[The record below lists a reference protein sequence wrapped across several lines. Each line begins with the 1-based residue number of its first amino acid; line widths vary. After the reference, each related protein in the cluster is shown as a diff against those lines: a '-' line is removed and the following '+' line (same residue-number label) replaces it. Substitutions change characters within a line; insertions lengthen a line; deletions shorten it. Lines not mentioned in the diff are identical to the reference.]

1 MSEFE
6 ELISKLLEKVPEL
19 SRSVIEERI
28 NEKKEKVGAGYLT
41 DQGAIFLV
49 AADLGVSLE
58 QTQNSEVAIK
68 DLYIGAKEV
77 TLESRVLNI
86 SPTKQFTKKDG
97 SSFSLRTITVYDNNS
112 TASVKLWDEKAN
124 LPGLEELKPG
134 DLIKIIKAYVKSD
147 LTGAPTINIGSGATI
162 ETSESESDIVSIDS
176 KISDV
181 SEIKDEQKDL
191 IVVGTLGSAMS
202 LLEFTNSKG
211 QPSKALKFRLRGEN
225 KNLVNVVL
233 WGKDESILPKV
244 ITQDAKVKLFGV
256 RTKTGMQGLEIHGN
270 DATIINVEGDAEIQ
284 PTIVRLLAIEKDQAG
299 NTTGLAIDK
308 SKKLVRITDVT
319 NTIGSFVKDDILECM
334 PSKIFGNTM
343 QIDQDS
349 FVRKI
354 DDKTVPTIAEI
365 RTKITKVSEGNDYSV
380 EAIVLKAPERK
391 DIQTKNGDN
400 IQLSEM
406 FVEDDSGQVWIKG
419 WRQQAD
425 LMDSFTL
432 GDIITILGVNARP
445 GLEGKLDLVLTPYS
459 KIIKKK
465 LIFPKSSCQ
474 EYRFF
479 LR

>member
-6 ELISKLLEKVPEL
+6 ELISKLLGKVPEL

-28 NEKKEKVGAGYLT
+28 NDKKEKVGAGYLT

-49 AADLGVSLE
+49 AADLGVTLE
-58 QTQNSEVAIK
+58 QSQNPEVSIK

-77 TLESRVLNI
+77 SLESRVLNI

-124 LPGLEELKPG
+124 LPGIEELKPG

-147 LTGAPTINIGSGATI
+147 LTGAPTINIGSGASI
-162 ETSESESDIVSIDS
+162 ETSQSESDIVLIDS
-176 KISDV
+176 KIIDV
-181 SEIKDEQKDL
+181 SEVKEDERDVIISGK
-191 IVVGTLGSAMS
+191 LGSAMS

-225 KNLVNVVL
+225 KNLINVVL

-270 DATIINVEGDAEIQ
+270 DATIIDVEGDTEIQ
-284 PTIVRLLAIEKDQAG
+284 PVIVRLLAIEKDQSE
-299 NTTGLAIDK
+299 NTIGLAIDK
-308 SKKLVRITDVT
+308 SKKLIRITDIA
-319 NTIGSFVKDDILECM
+319 NTIDSFVKDDILECM

-354 DDKTVPTIAEI
+354 DDKSVPTISDI
-365 RTKITKVSEGNDYSV
+365 RTKITEVSEGNDYSV

-391 DIQTKNGDN
+391 DIQTKKGDN

-425 LMDSFTL
+425 LMDNFTL

-459 KIIKKK
+459 KIIKKN
-465 LIFPKSSCQ
+465 
-474 EYRFF
+474 
-479 LR
+479 

>member
-181 SEIKDEQKDL
+181 SEIKDDQRDL
-191 IVVGTLGSAMS
+191 IVAGTLGSAMS

-270 DATIINVEGDAEIQ
+270 DATIIDVEGDAEIQ

-299 NTTGLAIDK
+299 NTIGLAIDK
-308 SKKLVRITDVT
+308 SKKLVRITDVA

-354 DDKTVPTIAEI
+354 DDKTVPTVAEI
-365 RTKITKVSEGNDYSV
+365 RTKITEVSEGNDYSV

-459 KIIKKK
+459 KIIKKN
-465 LIFPKSSCQ
+465 
-474 EYRFF
+474 
-479 LR
+479 

>member
-1 MSEFE
+1 LSEFE

-58 QTQNSEVAIK
+58 QAQKSEVAIK

-124 LPGLEELKPG
+124 LPGLENLKPG

-147 LTGAPTINIGSGATI
+147 LTGAPTINIGSGASI
-162 ETSESESDIVSIDS
+162 ETSQSESDIVSIDS
-176 KISDV
+176 KITDV
-181 SEIKDEQKDL
+181 SEISDDQRDL
-191 IVVGTLGSAMS
+191 IVSGTLGSAMS

-244 ITQDAKVKLFGV
+244 IGQDAKVKLFGV

-270 DATIINVEGDAEIQ
+270 DATLIDVEGDTEIQ

-299 NTTGLAIDK
+299 NITGLAIDK
-308 SKKLVRITDVT
+308 SKKLVRITDAA
-319 NTIGSFVKDDILECM
+319 NTIDSFAKDDILECM
-334 PSKIFGNTM
+334 PSKIFGNTI

-354 DDKTVPTIAEI
+354 DDETVPTIAEI
-365 RTKITKVSEGNDYSV
+365 RTKITEVSEGNDYSV

-391 DIQTKNGDN
+391 DIQTKSGEN

-425 LMDSFTL
+425 LMDSYTL

-459 KIIKKK
+459 KIIKKN
-465 LIFPKSSCQ
+465 
-474 EYRFF
+474 
-479 LR
+479 

>member
-58 QTQNSEVAIK
+58 QTQNAEVAIK

-147 LTGAPTINIGSGATI
+147 LTGAPTINIGSGASI
-162 ETSESESDIVSIDS
+162 ETSQSESDIVSIDS
-176 KISDV
+176 KITDV
-181 SEIKDEQKDL
+181 SEIKDDQRDL
-191 IVVGTLGSAMS
+191 IISGTLGSAMS

-211 QPSKALKFRLRGEN
+211 QPSKALKFRLKGEN

-244 ITQDAKVKLFGV
+244 IGQDAKVKLFGV

-270 DATIINVEGDAEIQ
+270 DATIINVEGDTEIQ

-308 SKKLVRITDVT
+308 SKKLVRITDVA
-319 NTIGSFVKDDILECM
+319 NTIGSFAKDDILECM
-334 PSKIFGNTM
+334 PSKIFGNTI

-354 DDKTVPTIAEI
+354 DDETVPTVAEI
-365 RTKITKVSEGNDYSV
+365 RTKITEVSEGNDYSV

-391 DIQTKNGDN
+391 DIQTKSGEN

-425 LMDSFTL
+425 LMDSYTL

-459 KIIKKK
+459 KIIKKN
-465 LIFPKSSCQ
+465 
-474 EYRFF
+474 
-479 LR
+479 

>member
-1 MSEFE
+1 LSEFE

-58 QTQNSEVAIK
+58 QAQKSEVAIK

-124 LPGLEELKPG
+124 LPGLENLKPG

-147 LTGAPTINIGSGATI
+147 LTGAPTINIGSGASI
-162 ETSESESDIVSIDS
+162 ETSQSESDIVSIDS
-176 KISDV
+176 KITDV
-181 SEIKDEQKDL
+181 SEISDDQRDL
-191 IVVGTLGSAMS
+191 IVSGTLGSAMS

-244 ITQDAKVKLFGV
+244 IGQDAKVKLFGV

-270 DATIINVEGDAEIQ
+270 DATLIDVEGDTEIQ
-284 PTIVRLLAIEKDQAG
+284 PTIVRLLAIEKDQTG
-299 NTTGLAIDK
+299 NITGLAIDK
-308 SKKLVRITDVT
+308 SKKLVRITDAA
-319 NTIGSFVKDDILECM
+319 NTIDSFAKDDILECM
-334 PSKIFGNTM
+334 PSKIFGNTI

-354 DDKTVPTIAEI
+354 DDETVPTVAEI
-365 RTKITKVSEGNDYSV
+365 RTKITEVSEGNDYSV

-391 DIQTKNGDN
+391 DIQTKSGEN

-425 LMDSFTL
+425 LMDSYTL

-459 KIIKKK
+459 KIIKKN
-465 LIFPKSSCQ
+465 
-474 EYRFF
+474 
-479 LR
+479 

>member
-6 ELISKLLEKVPEL
+6 ELLSKLLEKVPEL

-28 NEKKEKVGAGYLT
+28 SEKKEKIGAGYLT

-49 AADLGVSLE
+49 AADLGVTLE
-58 QTQNSEVAIK
+58 QTQNPEVAIK

-97 SSFSLRTITVYDNNS
+97 SSFSLRTITVFDNNS

-124 LPGLEELKPG
+124 LPGIEELKPG

-147 LTGAPTINIGSGATI
+147 LTGAPTINIGSGASI
-162 ETSESESDIVSIDS
+162 ETSQSESDIISIDS

-181 SEIKDEQKDL
+181 SEVKEDQRDL
-191 IVVGTLGSAMS
+191 IISGTLGSTMS

-211 QPSKALKFRLRGEN
+211 QPSKALKFRLRGKN
-225 KNLVNVVL
+225 KILINVVL

-270 DATIINVEGDAEIQ
+270 DATIIEVEGDAEIQ
-284 PTIVRLLAIEKDQAG
+284 PVIVRLLAIEKDQSG

-308 SKKLVRITDVT
+308 SKRLVRITDVA
-319 NTIGSFVKDDILECM
+319 NTIDSFVKDDILECM

-343 QIDQDS
+343 QIDQNS

-354 DDKTVPTIAEI
+354 DDKHVPTVAEI
-365 RTKITKVSEGNDYSV
+365 RTKIIEVSEGNDYSV

-391 DIQTKNGDN
+391 DIQTKKGDN

-425 LMDSFTL
+425 LMDNFTL

-459 KIIKKK
+459 KIIKKN
-465 LIFPKSSCQ
+465 
-474 EYRFF
+474 
-479 LR
+479 

>member
-1 MSEFE
+1 M
-6 ELISKLLEKVPEL
+6 EKVPEL

-49 AADLGVSLE
+49 AADLGVTLE
-58 QTQNSEVAIK
+58 QSQKAEVAIK

-124 LPGLEELKPG
+124 LPGIEELKPG

-147 LTGAPTINIGSGATI
+147 LTGAPTINIGSGASI
-162 ETSESESDIVSIDS
+162 ETSQSESDIASIDS
-176 KISDV
+176 KIIDIGDTKEDQRDIIV
-181 SEIKDEQKDL
+181 S
-191 IVVGTLGSAMS
+191 GTLGSAMS

-211 QPSKALKFRLRGEN
+211 QPSKALKFRLKGKN
-225 KNLVNVVL
+225 KNLINVVL

-270 DATIINVEGDAEIQ
+270 DATIIDVEGHTEIQ
-284 PTIVRLLAIEKDQAG
+284 PVIVRLLAIEKDQSG

-308 SKKLVRITDVT
+308 SKKLVRITDVA

-343 QIDQDS
+343 QIDQNS

-354 DDKTVPTIAEI
+354 DDKHVPTVAEI
-365 RTKITKVSEGNDYSV
+365 RTKIIEVSEGNDYSV

-391 DIQTKNGDN
+391 DIQTKKGDN

-425 LMDSFTL
+425 LMDNFTL

-459 KIIKKK
+459 KIIKKN
-465 LIFPKSSCQ
+465 
-474 EYRFF
+474 
-479 LR
+479 

>member
-19 SRSVIEERI
+19 SRTVIEDRI

-49 AADLGVSLE
+49 AADLGVTLE
-58 QTQNSEVAIK
+58 QSQKSEVAIK

-147 LTGAPTINIGSGATI
+147 LTGAPTINIGSGASI
-162 ETSESESDIVSIDS
+162 EASQSDSDIVSIDS
-176 KISDV
+176 KITDV
-181 SEIKDEQKDL
+181 SNVKEDQRDL
-191 IVVGTLGSAMS
+191 IVSGTLGSAMS

-211 QPSKALKFRLRGEN
+211 KPSKALKFRLRGEN
-225 KNLVNVVL
+225 KNLINVVL
-233 WGKDESILPKV
+233 WGKDESILPKM

-270 DATIINVEGDAEIQ
+270 DATLIDVEGDVEIQ
-284 PTIVRLLAIEKDQAG
+284 PVIVRLLAVEKNQSG
-299 NTTGLAIDK
+299 NLVGLAIDK

-319 NTIGSFVKDDILECM
+319 NTISNFVKDDILECM
-334 PSKIFGNTM
+334 PSKIFGNTI

-354 DDKTVPTIAEI
+354 DDETVPTTSEI
-365 RTKITKVSEGNDYSV
+365 RTKITDVSEGNDYSV
-380 EAIVLKAPERK
+380 EAIVLKTPERK
-391 DIQTKNGDN
+391 DIQTKKGDN
-400 IQLSEM
+400 IQLCEM

-425 LMDSFTL
+425 LMDNFTL

-459 KIIKKK
+459 KIIKKN
-465 LIFPKSSCQ
+465 
-474 EYRFF
+474 
-479 LR
+479 

>member
-58 QTQNSEVAIK
+58 QTQNAEVAIK

-147 LTGAPTINIGSGATI
+147 LTGAPTINIGSGASI
-162 ETSESESDIVSIDS
+162 ETSQSESDIVSIDS
-176 KISDV
+176 KITDV
-181 SEIKDEQKDL
+181 SEIKDDQRDL
-191 IVVGTLGSAMS
+191 IVSGTLGSAMS

-211 QPSKALKFRLRGEN
+211 QPSKALKFRLKGEN

-244 ITQDAKVKLFGV
+244 IGQDAKVKLFGV

-270 DATIINVEGDAEIQ
+270 DATIINVEGDTEIQ

-308 SKKLVRITDVT
+308 SKKLVRITDVA
-319 NTIGSFVKDDILECM
+319 NTIGSFAKDDILECM
-334 PSKIFGNTM
+334 PSKIFGNTI

-354 DDKTVPTIAEI
+354 DDETVPTVAEI
-365 RTKITKVSEGNDYSV
+365 RTKITEVSEGNDYSV

-391 DIQTKNGDN
+391 DIQTKSGEN

-419 WRQQAD
+419 WRQQPD
-425 LMDSFTL
+425 LMDTYTL

-459 KIIKKK
+459 KIIKKN
-465 LIFPKSSCQ
+465 
-474 EYRFF
+474 
-479 LR
+479 

>member
-19 SRSVIEERI
+19 SRSVIEDRI

-49 AADLGVSLE
+49 AADLGVTLE
-58 QTQNSEVAIK
+58 QSQKSEVAIK

-124 LPGLEELKPG
+124 LPGLDELKPG

-147 LTGAPTINIGSGATI
+147 LTGAPTINIGSGASI
-162 ETSESESDIVSIDS
+162 ETSESESDIVSIES
-176 KISDV
+176 KITDV
-181 SEIKDEQKDL
+181 SEIKEDQRDL
-191 IVVGTLGSAMS
+191 IVTGTLGSAMS

-211 QPSKALKFRLRGEN
+211 QPSKALKFRLRGQN
-225 KNLVNVVL
+225 KNLINVVL
-233 WGKDESILPKV
+233 WGKDESILPK
-244 ITQDAKVKLFGV
+244 IISQDAKVKLFGV

-270 DATIINVEGDAEIQ
+270 DATLVDVEGDTEIQ
-284 PTIVRLLAIEKDQAG
+284 PVILRLLAVEKDQSG
-299 NTTGLAIDK
+299 SITGLAIDK
-308 SKKLVRITDVT
+308 SKKIVRITDVAD
-319 NTIGSFVKDDILECM
+319 TIGSFTKDDILECM
-334 PSKIFGNTM
+334 PSKIFGNTI

-354 DDKTVPTIAEI
+354 EDDSVPTISEI
-365 RTKITKVSEGNDYSV
+365 RTKITDVTEGNDYSV

-391 DIQTKNGDN
+391 EIQTKNGDN
-400 IQLSEM
+400 VQLSEM

-425 LMDSFTL
+425 LMDNFTL
-432 GDIITILGVNARP
+432 GDIITIIGVNARP

-459 KIIKKK
+459 KIIKKN
-465 LIFPKSSCQ
+465 
-474 EYRFF
+474 
-479 LR
+479 

>member
-49 AADLGVSLE
+49 AADLGVTLE
-58 QTQNSEVAIK
+58 QSQNPEVAIK

-147 LTGAPTINIGSGATI
+147 LTGAPTINIGSGASI

-176 KISDV
+176 KITDV
-181 SEIKDEQKDL
+181 SKISDDQRDL
-191 IVVGTLGSAMS
+191 IVAGTLGSAMS

-270 DATIINVEGDAEIQ
+270 DATIINVEGDTEIQ
-284 PTIVRLLAIEKDQAG
+284 PTVVRLLAIEKDQSG
-299 NTTGLAIDK
+299 KTTGLAIDK
-308 SKKLVRITDVT
+308 SKKLVRITDVA
-319 NTIGSFVKDDILECM
+319 NTIGSFTKDDILECM

-354 DDKTVPTIAEI
+354 DDETVPTVAEI
-365 RTKITKVSEGNDYSV
+365 RTKITQVAEGNDYSV

-391 DIQTKNGDN
+391 EIQTKKGDN

-459 KIIKKK
+459 KIIKKN
-465 LIFPKSSCQ
+465 
-474 EYRFF
+474 
-479 LR
+479 

>member
-49 AADLGVSLE
+49 AADLGVTLE
-58 QTQNSEVAIK
+58 QSQKSEVAIK

-124 LPGLEELKPG
+124 LPGLDELKPG

-147 LTGAPTINIGSGATI
+147 LTGAPTINIGSGASI

-176 KISDV
+176 KITDV
-181 SEIKDEQKDL
+181 SEVKEDQRDL
-191 IVVGTLGSAMS
+191 IVTGTLGSAMS

-211 QPSKALKFRLRGEN
+211 QPSKALKFRLRGQN

-233 WGKDESILPKV
+233 WGKDESILPK
-244 ITQDAKVKLFGV
+244 IISQDAKVKLFGV

-270 DATIINVEGDAEIQ
+270 DATLVDVEGDTEIQ
-284 PTIVRLLAIEKDQAG
+284 PVILRLLAVEKDQSG
-299 NTTGLAIDK
+299 SITGLAIDK
-308 SKKLVRITDVT
+308 SKKIVRITDVT
-319 NTIGSFVKDDILECM
+319 DTIGSFTKDDILECM
-334 PSKIFGNTM
+334 PSKIFGNTI

-354 DDKTVPTIAEI
+354 EDDSIPTISEI
-365 RTKITKVSEGNDYSV
+365 RTKITDVTEGNDYSV

-391 DIQTKNGDN
+391 EIQTKNGDN
-400 IQLSEM
+400 VQLSEM

-425 LMDSFTL
+425 LMDNFTL
-432 GDIITILGVNARP
+432 GDIITIIGVNARP
-445 GLEGKLDLVLTPYS
+445 GLESKLDLVLTPYS
-459 KIIKKK
+459 KIIKKN
-465 LIFPKSSCQ
+465 
-474 EYRFF
+474 
-479 LR
+479 

>member
-1 MSEFE
+1 M
-6 ELISKLLEKVPEL
+6 LCI
-19 SRSVIEERI
+19 
-28 NEKKEKVGAGYLT
+28 
-41 DQGAIFLV
+41 
-49 AADLGVSLE
+49 
-58 QTQNSEVAIK
+58 QTRN
-68 DLYIGAKEV
+68 L
-77 TLESRVLNI
+77 
-86 SPTKQFTKKDG
+86 TKKYG

-176 KISDV
+176 KITDA
-181 SEIKDEQKDL
+181 SEIKDEQRDL
-191 IVVGTLGSAMS
+191 IVSGTLGSAMS

-244 ITQDAKVKLFGV
+244 IGQDAKVKLFGV

-270 DATIINVEGDAEIQ
+270 DATIIDVEGDTEIQ
-284 PTIVRLLAIEKDQAG
+284 PTIVRLLAIEKNQSG

-308 SKKLVRITDVT
+308 SKKLVRITDVAD
-319 NTIGSFVKDDILECM
+319 TIGSFSKDDILECM
-334 PSKIFGNTM
+334 PSKIFGNTI

-354 DDKTVPTIAEI
+354 DDEAVPTVADI
-365 RTKITKVSEGNDYSV
+365 RTKITEVSEGNDYSV

-391 DIQTKNGDN
+391 DIQTKSGDN

-425 LMDSFTL
+425 LMDNFTL

-459 KIIKKK
+459 KIIKKN
-465 LIFPKSSCQ
+465 
-474 EYRFF
+474 
-479 LR
+479 

>member
-58 QTQNSEVAIK
+58 QAQKSEVAIK

-124 LPGLEELKPG
+124 LPGLENLKPG

-147 LTGAPTINIGSGATI
+147 LTGAPTINIGSGASI
-162 ETSESESDIVSIDS
+162 ETSQSESDIVSIDS
-176 KISDV
+176 KITDV
-181 SEIKDEQKDL
+181 SEISDDQRDL
-191 IVVGTLGSAMS
+191 IVSGTLGSAMS

-244 ITQDAKVKLFGV
+244 IGQDAKVKLFGV

-270 DATIINVEGDAEIQ
+270 DATLIDVEGDTEIQ

-299 NTTGLAIDK
+299 NITGLAIDK
-308 SKKLVRITDVT
+308 SKKLVRITDAA
-319 NTIGSFVKDDILECM
+319 NTIDSFAKDDILECM
-334 PSKIFGNTM
+334 PSKIFGNTI

-354 DDKTVPTIAEI
+354 DDETVPTVAEI
-365 RTKITKVSEGNDYSV
+365 RTKITEVSEGNDYSV

-391 DIQTKNGDN
+391 DIQTKSGEN

-425 LMDSFTL
+425 LMDSYTL

-459 KIIKKK
+459 KIIKKN
-465 LIFPKSSCQ
+465 
-474 EYRFF
+474 
-479 LR
+479 

>member
-49 AADLGVSLE
+49 AADLGVILE
-58 QTQNSEVAIK
+58 QSQKSEVAIK

-124 LPGLEELKPG
+124 LPGIEELKPG

-147 LTGAPTINIGSGATI
+147 LTGAPTINIGSGASI
-162 ETSESESDIVSIDS
+162 ETSQSESDIASIDS
-176 KISDV
+176 KIIDISDAKEDQRDIIV
-181 SEIKDEQKDL
+181 S
-191 IVVGTLGSAMS
+191 GTLGSAMS

-211 QPSKALKFRLRGEN
+211 QPSKALKFRLKGKN
-225 KNLVNVVL
+225 KNLINVVL
-233 WGKDESILPKV
+233 WGKDESILPNM

-270 DATIINVEGDAEIQ
+270 DATIIDVEGNAEIQ
-284 PTIVRLLAIEKDQAG
+284 PVIVRLLAIEKDQSG

-308 SKKLVRITDVT
+308 SKKLVRITDVA

-354 DDKTVPTIAEI
+354 EDENVPTVAEI
-365 RTKITKVSEGNDYSV
+365 RTKIVEVSEGNDYSV

-391 DIQTKNGDN
+391 DIQTKKGDN

-425 LMDSFTL
+425 LMDNFTL

-445 GLEGKLDLVLTPYS
+445 GLEGKLDLVLTSYS
-459 KIIKKK
+459 KIIKKN
-465 LIFPKSSCQ
+465 
-474 EYRFF
+474 
-479 LR
+479 

>member
-58 QTQNSEVAIK
+58 QTQNAEVAIK

-147 LTGAPTINIGSGATI
+147 LTGAPTINIGSGASI
-162 ETSESESDIVSIDS
+162 ETSQSESDIVSIDS
-176 KISDV
+176 KITDV
-181 SEIKDEQKDL
+181 SEIKDDQRDL
-191 IVVGTLGSAMS
+191 IVSGTLGSAMS

-211 QPSKALKFRLRGEN
+211 QPSKALKFRLKGEN

-244 ITQDAKVKLFGV
+244 IGQDAKVKLFGV

-270 DATIINVEGDAEIQ
+270 DATIINVEGDTEIQ
-284 PTIVRLLAIEKDQAG
+284 PTIVRLLAIEKDQTG

-308 SKKLVRITDVT
+308 SKKLVRITDVA
-319 NTIGSFVKDDILECM
+319 NTIGSFAKDDILECM
-334 PSKIFGNTM
+334 PSKIFGNTI

-354 DDKTVPTIAEI
+354 DDETVPTVAEI
-365 RTKITKVSEGNDYSV
+365 RTKITEVSEGNDYSV

-391 DIQTKNGDN
+391 DIQTKSGEN

-425 LMDSFTL
+425 LMDSYTL

-459 KIIKKK
+459 KIIKKN
-465 LIFPKSSCQ
+465 
-474 EYRFF
+474 
-479 LR
+479 

>member
-124 LPGLEELKPG
+124 LPGIEELKPG

-147 LTGAPTINIGSGATI
+147 LTGAPTINIGSGASI
-162 ETSESESDIVSIDS
+162 ETSQSESAIVSIDS
-176 KISDV
+176 KITDV
-181 SEIKDEQKDL
+181 SEIKDDQRDL
-191 IVVGTLGSAMS
+191 NVSGTLGSAMS

-211 QPSKALKFRLRGEN
+211 KPSKALKFRLRGAN

-244 ITQDAKVKLFGV
+244 INQDAKVKLFGV

-270 DATIINVEGDAEIQ
+270 DATIIDVEGNAEIQ
-284 PTIVRLLAIEKDQAG
+284 PTIVRLLAIEKDQSG
-299 NTTGLAIDK
+299 NTIGLAIDK
-308 SKKLVRITDVT
+308 SKKLVRITDVA

-354 DDKTVPTIAEI
+354 DDQNVPTVAEI
-365 RTKITKVSEGNDYSV
+365 RTKIIEVSEGNDYSV

-391 DIQTKNGDN
+391 EIQTKKGDN
-400 IQLSEM
+400 IQLAEM

-445 GLEGKLDLVLTPYS
+445 GLEGKLDLVLTAYS
-459 KIIKKK
+459 KIIKKN
-465 LIFPKSSCQ
+465 
-474 EYRFF
+474 
-479 LR
+479 

>member
-58 QTQNSEVAIK
+58 QTQKTEVELK

-77 TLESRVLNI
+77 TLQGRVLNI

-124 LPGLEELKPG
+124 LPGIEELKPG

-147 LTGAPTINIGSGATI
+147 LTGAPTINIGSGASI
-162 ETSESESDIVSIDS
+162 ETSDSQSDIVSIDS
-176 KISDV
+176 KIDDV
-181 SEIKDEQKDL
+181 STIKEDQKDI
-191 IVVGTLGSAMS
+191 IVSGKLGSAMNVM
-202 LLEFTNSKG
+202 EFTNSRGK
-211 QPSKALKFRLRGEN
+211 PSKALKFRLRGEN
-225 KNLVNVVL
+225 NNLINVVL
-233 WGKDESILPKV
+233 WGKDESILPKM
-244 ITQDAKVKLFGV
+244 ILQDAKVKLFGV

-270 DATIINVEGDAEIQ
+270 DATVLDVDGDTEIQ
-284 PTIVRLLAIEKDQAG
+284 PVVVRLVEVKKEQSG
-299 NTTGLAIDK
+299 KTTGLAIDK
-308 SKKLVRITDVT
+308 SRKLIKITDVSDTIT
-319 NTIGSFVKDDILECM
+319 NFVNNDVLECM

-354 DDKTVPTIAEI
+354 DDESVPTTGEL
-365 RTKITKVSEGNDYSV
+365 RTKISDVAEGNDFSV
-380 EAIVLKAPERK
+380 EGIVLKAPERK
-391 DIQTKNGDN
+391 DIQTKSGENV
-400 IQLSEM
+400 QLCEM
-406 FVEDDSGQVWIKG
+406 FIEDDSGQIWIKG

-425 LMDSFTL
+425 LMDNFTL

-445 GLEGKLDLVLTPYS
+445 GLEGKLDLVLTSYS
-459 KIIKKK
+459 KIIKKN
-465 LIFPKSSCQ
+465 
-474 EYRFF
+474 
-479 LR
+479 

>member
-49 AADLGVSLE
+49 AADLGVTLE
-58 QTQNSEVAIK
+58 QSQKSEVAIK

-124 LPGLEELKPG
+124 LPGLDELKPG

-147 LTGAPTINIGSGATI
+147 LTGAPTINIGSGASI

-176 KISDV
+176 KITDV
-181 SEIKDEQKDL
+181 SEVKEDQRDL
-191 IVVGTLGSAMS
+191 IVTGTLGSAMS

-211 QPSKALKFRLRGEN
+211 QPSKALKFRLRGQN
-225 KNLVNVVL
+225 KNLINVVL
-233 WGKDESILPKV
+233 WGKDESILPK
-244 ITQDAKVKLFGV
+244 IISQDAKVKLFGV

-270 DATIINVEGDAEIQ
+270 DATLVDVEGDTEIQ
-284 PTIVRLLAIEKDQAG
+284 PVILRLLAVEKDQSG
-299 NTTGLAIDK
+299 SITGLAIDK
-308 SKKLVRITDVT
+308 SKKIVRITDVAD
-319 NTIGSFVKDDILECM
+319 TIGSFTKDDILECM
-334 PSKIFGNTM
+334 PSKIFGNTI

-354 DDKTVPTIAEI
+354 EDDSIPTISEI
-365 RTKITKVSEGNDYSV
+365 RTKITDVTEGNDYSV

-391 DIQTKNGDN
+391 EIQTKNGDN
-400 IQLSEM
+400 VQLSEM

-425 LMDSFTL
+425 LMDNFTL
-432 GDIITILGVNARP
+432 GDIITIIGVNARP

-459 KIIKKK
+459 KIIKKN
-465 LIFPKSSCQ
+465 
-474 EYRFF
+474 
-479 LR
+479 

>member
-28 NEKKEKVGAGYLT
+28 SEKKEKVGAGYLT

-49 AADLGVSLE
+49 AADLGVTLE
-58 QTQNSEVAIK
+58 QSQKSEVSIK

-77 TLESRVLNI
+77 SLESRVLNI

-124 LPGLEELKPG
+124 LPGLDELKPG

-162 ETSESESDIVSIDS
+162 ETSHSESDIVSIDS
-176 KISDV
+176 KITDV
-181 SEIKDEQKDL
+181 SEVKEDQRDL
-191 IVVGTLGSAMS
+191 IVTGTLGSAMS

-211 QPSKALKFRLRGEN
+211 QPSKALKFRLRGQN

-233 WGKDESILPKV
+233 WGKDESILPK
-244 ITQDAKVKLFGV
+244 IISQDAKVKLFGV

-270 DATIINVEGDAEIQ
+270 DATLVDVEGDTEIQ
-284 PTIVRLLAIEKDQAG
+284 PVILRLLAVEKDQSG
-299 NTTGLAIDK
+299 SITGLAIDK
-308 SKKLVRITDVT
+308 SKKIVRITDVAD
-319 NTIGSFVKDDILECM
+319 TIGSFTKDDILECM
-334 PSKIFGNTM
+334 PSKIFGNTI

-354 DDKTVPTIAEI
+354 EDDSIPTISEI
-365 RTKITKVSEGNDYSV
+365 RTKITDVTEGNDYSV

-400 IQLSEM
+400 VQLSEM

-425 LMDSFTL
+425 LMDNFTL
-432 GDIITILGVNARP
+432 GDIITIIGVNARP
-445 GLEGKLDLVLTPYS
+445 GLEGKLDLVLSPYS
-459 KIIKKK
+459 KIIKKN
-465 LIFPKSSCQ
+465 
-474 EYRFF
+474 
-479 LR
+479 

>member
-58 QTQNSEVAIK
+58 QAQKSEVAIK

-124 LPGLEELKPG
+124 LPGLENLKPG

-147 LTGAPTINIGSGATI
+147 LTGAPTINIGSGASI
-162 ETSESESDIVSIDS
+162 ETSQSESDIVSIDS
-176 KISDV
+176 KITDV
-181 SEIKDEQKDL
+181 SEISDDQRDL
-191 IVVGTLGSAMS
+191 IVSGTLGSAMS

-244 ITQDAKVKLFGV
+244 IGQDAKVKLFGV

-270 DATIINVEGDAEIQ
+270 DATLIDVEGDTEIQ
-284 PTIVRLLAIEKDQAG
+284 PTIVRLLAIEKDQTG
-299 NTTGLAIDK
+299 NITGLAIDK
-308 SKKLVRITDVT
+308 SKKLVRITDAA
-319 NTIGSFVKDDILECM
+319 NTIDSFAKDDILECM
-334 PSKIFGNTM
+334 PSKIFGNTI

-354 DDKTVPTIAEI
+354 DDETVPTVAEI
-365 RTKITKVSEGNDYSV
+365 RTKITEVSEGNDYSV

-391 DIQTKNGDN
+391 DIQTKSGEN

-425 LMDSFTL
+425 LMDSYTL

-459 KIIKKK
+459 KIIKKN
-465 LIFPKSSCQ
+465 
-474 EYRFF
+474 
-479 LR
+479 

>member
-1 MSEFE
+1 LSEFE
-6 ELISKLLEKVPEL
+6 ELITKLLERVPEL
-19 SRSVIEERI
+19 SRSVIEDRI

-49 AADLGVSLE
+49 AADLGVTLE
-58 QTQNSEVAIK
+58 QSQNPEVAIK

-77 TLESRVLNI
+77 SLESRVLNI

-124 LPGLEELKPG
+124 LPGLDELKPG

-162 ETSESESDIVSIDS
+162 ETSQSESDIVSIDS
-176 KISDV
+176 KITDV
-181 SEIKDEQKDL
+181 NEIKEDQRDL
-191 IVVGTLGSAMS
+191 IVSGTLGSAMS

-211 QPSKALKFRLRGEN
+211 QPSKALKFRLRGKN
-225 KNLVNVVL
+225 KNLINVVL
-233 WGKDESILPKV
+233 WGKDESILPK
-244 ITQDAKVKLFGV
+244 IISQDAKVKLFGV

-270 DATIINVEGDAEIQ
+270 DATLVDVEGDTEIQ
-284 PTIVRLLAIEKDQAG
+284 PVIVRLLTVEKDQSG
-299 NTTGLAIDK
+299 ITTVLAINK
-308 SKKLVRITDVT
+308 SKKIVRITDVA
-319 NTIGSFVKDDILECM
+319 NTIGGFTKDDILECM

-354 DDKTVPTIAEI
+354 DDDSIPTISEI
-365 RTKITKVSEGNDYSV
+365 RTKITDVIEGNDYSV

-391 DIQTKNGDN
+391 EIQTKKGDN
-400 IQLSEM
+400 VQLSEM

-445 GLEGKLDLVLTPYS
+445 GLEGKLDLVLTSYS
-459 KIIKKK
+459 KIIKKN
-465 LIFPKSSCQ
+465 
-474 EYRFF
+474 
-479 LR
+479 

>member
-49 AADLGVSLE
+49 AADLGVTLE
-58 QTQNSEVAIK
+58 QSQKAEVAIK

-124 LPGLEELKPG
+124 LPGIEELKPG

-147 LTGAPTINIGSGATI
+147 LTGAPTINIGSGASI
-162 ETSESESDIVSIDS
+162 ETSQSESDIASIDS
-176 KISDV
+176 KIIDIGDTKEDQRDIIV
-181 SEIKDEQKDL
+181 S
-191 IVVGTLGSAMS
+191 GTLGSAMS

-211 QPSKALKFRLRGEN
+211 QPSKALKFRLKGKN
-225 KNLVNVVL
+225 KNLINVVL

-270 DATIINVEGDAEIQ
+270 DATIIDVEGHTEIQ
-284 PTIVRLLAIEKDQAG
+284 PVIVRLLAIEKDQSG

-308 SKKLVRITDVT
+308 SKKLVRITDVA

-343 QIDQDS
+343 QIDQNS

-354 DDKTVPTIAEI
+354 DDKHVPTVAEI
-365 RTKITKVSEGNDYSV
+365 RTKIIEVSEGNDYSV

-391 DIQTKNGDN
+391 DIQTKKGDN

-425 LMDSFTL
+425 LMDNFTL

-445 GLEGKLDLVLTPYS
+445 GLGGKLDLVLTSYS
-459 KIIKKK
+459 KIIKKN
-465 LIFPKSSCQ
+465 
-474 EYRFF
+474 
-479 LR
+479 

>member
-1 MSEFE
+1 LSEFE

-28 NEKKEKVGAGYLT
+28 NEKKEKIGAGYLT

-58 QTQNSEVAIK
+58 QSQKTEVAIK

-97 SSFSLRTITVYDNNS
+97 SSFSLRTITVYDNNA

-124 LPGLEELKPG
+124 LPGLDELKPG

-147 LTGAPTINIGSGATI
+147 LTGSPTINIGSGASI
-162 ETSESESDIVSIDS
+162 ETSKSESDIVSIDS

-181 SEIKDEQKDL
+181 SEIKEDQRDL
-191 IVVGTLGSAMS
+191 IVSGTLGSAMS

-233 WGKDESILPKV
+233 WGKDESILPK
-244 ITQDAKVKLFGV
+244 IISQDATVKLFGV
-256 RTKTGMQGLEIHGN
+256 RTKIGMQGLEIHGN
-270 DATIINVEGDAEIQ
+270 DATLIDVEGDTEIQ
-284 PTIVRLLAIEKDQAG
+284 PVIVRLLAVEKNQSG
-299 NTTGLAIDK
+299 TVSGLAINK
-308 SKKLVRITDVT
+308 LKKIVRITDIA

-354 DDKTVPTIAEI
+354 DDDSVPTISEI
-365 RTKITKVSEGNDYSV
+365 RTKISDVIEGNDYSV

-391 DIQTKNGDN
+391 DIQTKSGEN

-425 LMDSFTL
+425 LMDNFTL
-432 GDIITILGVNARP
+432 GDIITILGINARP

-459 KIIKKK
+459 KIFKKN
-465 LIFPKSSCQ
+465 
-474 EYRFF
+474 
-479 LR
+479 

>member
-58 QTQNSEVAIK
+58 QAQKSEVAIK

-147 LTGAPTINIGSGATI
+147 LTGAPTINIGSGASI
-162 ETSESESDIVSIDS
+162 ETSQSESDIVSIDS
-176 KISDV
+176 KITDV
-181 SEIKDEQKDL
+181 SEIKDDQRDL
-191 IVVGTLGSAMS
+191 IVSGTLGGAMS

-211 QPSKALKFRLRGEN
+211 QPSKALKFRLKGEN

-244 ITQDAKVKLFGV
+244 ISQDAKIKLFGV

-270 DATIINVEGDAEIQ
+270 DATIINVEGDTEIQ

-308 SKKLVRITDVT
+308 SKKLVRITDVA
-319 NTIGSFVKDDILECM
+319 NTIGSFAKDDILECM
-334 PSKIFGNTM
+334 PSKIFGNTI

-354 DDKTVPTIAEI
+354 DDETVPTVAEI
-365 RTKITKVSEGNDYSV
+365 RTKITEVSEGNDYSV

-391 DIQTKNGDN
+391 DIQTKSGEN

-425 LMDSFTL
+425 LMDSYTL

-459 KIIKKK
+459 KIIKKN
-465 LIFPKSSCQ
+465 
-474 EYRFF
+474 
-479 LR
+479 

>member
-1 MSEFE
+1 LSEFE

-49 AADLGVSLE
+49 AADLGVTLE
-58 QTQNSEVAIK
+58 QSQSPEVAIK

-124 LPGLEELKPG
+124 LPGIEELKPG

-147 LTGAPTINIGSGATI
+147 LTGAPTINIGSGASI
-162 ETSESESDIVSIDS
+162 ETSQSVSDIVSIDS

-181 SEIKDEQKDL
+181 SEVREDQRDL
-191 IVVGTLGSAMS
+191 IISGTIGSAMS

-211 QPSKALKFRLRGEN
+211 QPSKALKFRIRGKN
-225 KNLVNVVL
+225 KNLINVVL

-244 ITQDAKVKLFGV
+244 ITQDAKIKLFGV

-270 DATIINVEGDAEIQ
+270 DATLIDVEGDTEIQ
-284 PTIVRLLAIEKDQAG
+284 PVIVRLLAIEKDQSG

-308 SKKLVRITDVT
+308 SKKLVRITDVA
-319 NTIGSFVKDDILECM
+319 NTIDNFVKDDILECM

-354 DDKTVPTIAEI
+354 EDENVPTVAEI
-365 RTKITKVSEGNDYSV
+365 RTKIVEVSEGNDYSV

-391 DIQTKNGDN
+391 DIQTKKGDN

-445 GLEGKLDLVLTPYS
+445 GLEGKLDLVLTSYS
-459 KIIKKK
+459 KIIKKN
-465 LIFPKSSCQ
+465 
-474 EYRFF
+474 
-479 LR
+479 

>member
-181 SEIKDEQKDL
+181 SEIKDDQRDL
-191 IVVGTLGSAMS
+191 IVAGTLGSAMS

-270 DATIINVEGDAEIQ
+270 DATIIDVEGDTEIQ
-284 PTIVRLLAIEKDQAG
+284 PVIVRLLAIEKDQAG

-308 SKKLVRITDVT
+308 SKKLVRITDVA

-354 DDKTVPTIAEI
+354 DDKTVPTVAEI
-365 RTKITKVSEGNDYSV
+365 RTKITEVSEGNDYSV

-459 KIIKKK
+459 KIIKKN
-465 LIFPKSSCQ
+465 
-474 EYRFF
+474 
-479 LR
+479 

>member
-147 LTGAPTINIGSGATI
+147 LTGAPTINIGSGSTI

-181 SEIKDEQKDL
+181 SEIKDDQRDL
-191 IVVGTLGSAMS
+191 IIAGTLGSAMS

-211 QPSKALKFRLRGEN
+211 KPSKALKFRLRGAN

-244 ITQDAKVKLFGV
+244 INQDAKVKLFGV

-270 DATIINVEGDAEIQ
+270 DATIIDVEGDAEIQ
-284 PTIVRLLAIEKDQAG
+284 PTIVRLLAIEKDQSG
-299 NTTGLAIDK
+299 NTIGLAIDK
-308 SKKLVRITDVT
+308 SKKLVRITDVE

-365 RTKITKVSEGNDYSV
+365 RTKITEVKEGNDYSV

-459 KIIKKK
+459 KIIKKN
-465 LIFPKSSCQ
+465 
-474 EYRFF
+474 
-479 LR
+479 